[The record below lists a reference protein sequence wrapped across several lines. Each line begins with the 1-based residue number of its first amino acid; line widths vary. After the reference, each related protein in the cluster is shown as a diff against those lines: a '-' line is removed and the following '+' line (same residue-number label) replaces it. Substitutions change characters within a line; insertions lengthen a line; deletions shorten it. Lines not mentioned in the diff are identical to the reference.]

1 MNSMKKSHAV
11 WVGKNRKQ
19 SFYKFNFDQVHQ
31 IEFGDN
37 IFCSTGSRSILKFR
51 SCSLTKPLNHHM
63 RYKHECSN
71 FPLKPLWMNNIL
83 EAKAPKPWIQYL

>member
-37 IFCSTGSRSILKFR
+37 IFCSTGSRS
-51 SCSLTKPLNHHM
+51 
-63 RYKHECSN
+63 
-71 FPLKPLWMNNIL
+71 
-83 EAKAPKPWIQYL
+83 